1 MHIIENPSG
10 FGIEGSVNIGNTYP
24 GSISNT
30 NLPVSREIGSPKS
43 ISIKP
48 KNTEV
53 VVEGGV
59 PDVPL
64 PVPFPEPI
72 NSVALI
78 VQGMINSMIRPE
90 KTLRLY
96 ENFFIGMIFNSL
108 R

>member
-1 MHIIENPSG
+1 MAIFSLLPFWLLLQLHSEQLHYVHPG
-10 FGIEGSVNIGNTYP
+10 FLQHSD
-24 GSISNT
+24 SCS
-30 NLPVSREIGSPKS
+30 LPAKS